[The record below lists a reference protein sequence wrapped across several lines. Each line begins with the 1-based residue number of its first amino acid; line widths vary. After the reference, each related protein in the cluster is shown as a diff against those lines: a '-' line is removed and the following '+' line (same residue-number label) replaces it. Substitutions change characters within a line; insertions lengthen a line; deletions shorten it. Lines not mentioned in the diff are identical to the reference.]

1 MFATFLRATEPELVQ
16 ESTYQANRILDA
28 NYEKANLA
36 NIVKEQCN
44 HLTKE
49 EKNALLRL
57 LLSYEDLFDG
67 TLGDWQTE
75 PIKFQ
80 LKPGATPYHG
90 RAYPIPKIHEETL
103 KKEIQRLIEL
113 GVLERCG
120 ASEWA
125 SPFFIIPKPNGTVR
139 FLTDMRQVNKRIV
152 RRPFPLPK
160 INDMMQKLE
169 GFKFASALD

>member
-1 MFATFLRATEPELVQ
+1 ML
-16 ESTYQANRILDA
+16 IMK
-28 NYEKANLA
+28 KANLA
-36 NIVKEQCN
+36 DIVQEQCT

-49 EKNALLRL
+49 EKNILLRL

-67 TLGDWQTE
+67 TLGDWQTD

-113 GVLERCG
+113 
-120 ASEWA
+120 
-125 SPFFIIPKPNGTVR
+125 
-139 FLTDMRQVNKRIV
+139 RI
-152 RRPFPLPK
+152 
-160 INDMMQKLE
+160 
-169 GFKFASALD
+169 